1 MLKDKLTLVPN
12 KPGIYQMRNIDGNVI
27 YVGKAKNLY
36 KRVNSYF
43 NREHTG
49 KTKKL
54 VSEIVD
60 FNYVIA
66 NNELEAFIMEIN
78 LIKEI
83 DPKYNILLRDDK
95 SYSYIEYENV
105 KYPTLRVIKYNKLKK
120 NKNKKLFGPYPNGY
134 AAKRIVNLINRLY
147 PLKKCSGNPKELCL
161 YYHIE
166 ECLGYCVKDV
176 DKSLIDDME
185 KDILSFLR
193 GNDKVLRDKIL
204 DKIKFYS
211 DNLNYEMA
219 LSMKEELEYIDVVLD
234 KQRVELHD
242 FVDRDVC
249 GYYYENGYLSICM
262 FFIRGGKILDVKNY
276 MFPTMDE
283 YKDELEYFLVNF
295 YTKHEVVKE
304 VFVNDVVNTDMLDS
318 LIDTR
323 FIVPKIG
330 DKKNILELVNSNAFE
345 YYKKEIELI
354 LRDGKRSSGAND
366 ELMKLLGLSSLYR
379 IDVFDNS
386 NLFGEFAV
394 SGMVVFKDGKP
405 SKNDYRKYKI
415 SVDKNDDYNTMK
427 EVIYRRYY
435 HGLMDN
441 DLPELIIVDG
451 GELQIGATLEVLNS
465 LSIDIPVVGLK
476 KNDKHSTNEL
486 VGIDRVYDID
496 KSSDLF
502 HYLTKMQDEVHRYTI
517 TYHRTLRSKGS
528 ISSVLDN
535 VEGIGNVRKKELLKK
550 FGSVSRIK
558 DASIE
563 ELSKVVPLDVAKRI
577 KELK

>member
-12 KPGIYQMRNIDGNVI
+12 KPGIYQMRNVDGNVI

-105 KYPTLRVIKYNKLKK
+105 KYPTLRVVKYNKLKK
-120 NKNKKLFGPYPNGY
+120 NKDKKLFGPYPNGY

-161 YYHIE
+161 YYHIG

-304 VFVNDVVNTDMLDS
+304 VFVNDIVNTDMLDS

-465 LSIDIPVVGLK
+465 LSVDIPVVGLK

-486 VGIDRVYDID
+486 VSIDRVYDID

-558 DASIE
+558 EASIE
-563 ELSKVVPLDVAKRI
+563 ELSEVVPLDVAKRI

>member
-12 KPGIYQMRNIDGNVI
+12 KPGIYQMRNVDGNVI

-105 KYPTLRVIKYNKLKK
+105 KYPTLRVVKYNKLKK
-120 NKNKKLFGPYPNGY
+120 NKDKKLFGPYPNGY

-161 YYHIE
+161 YYHIG

-304 VFVNDVVNTDMLDS
+304 VFVNDIVNTDMLDS

-465 LSIDIPVVGLK
+465 LSVDIPVVGLK

-486 VGIDRVYDID
+486 VSIDRVYDID

-563 ELSKVVPLDVAKRI
+563 ELSEVVPLDVAKRI